1 LDSGEPQKG
10 PVFSDADLLLNAAV
24 SSQGIALARS
34 MLVGAHLTSGRLVMP
49 FDISIPA
56 QSSYFAV
63 YRRESLERPE
73 FASLLDWLQLVARST
88 R

>member
-1 LDSGEPQKG
+1 
-10 PVFSDADLLLNAAV
+10 
-24 SSQGIALARS
+24 
-34 MLVGAHLTSGRLVMP
+34 MP